1 MVLQQGKTGSC
12 KSPLIYDVAPS
23 SSLPSGGCSGGLSL
37 LYRHAGRCS
46 HREGAH
52 SACSGWEGGR
62 GRGARGQGMGVDGR
76 ASQVPGVGRDREGA
90 GKEGA
95 GGVHHPAPPVSSTH

>member
-1 MVLQQGKTGSC
+1 MVLKQGRTGSC
-12 KSPLIYDVAPS
+12 KSPLFRPPPPSPQVAAAVGCRCFIAMPDDAAIEKA
-23 SSLPSGGCSGGLSL
+23 LILRALGG
-37 LYRHAGRCS
+37 
-46 HREGAH
+46 
-52 SACSGWEGGR
+52 EGG

-76 ASQVPGVGRDREGA
+76 ASRVPGVGRDREGA